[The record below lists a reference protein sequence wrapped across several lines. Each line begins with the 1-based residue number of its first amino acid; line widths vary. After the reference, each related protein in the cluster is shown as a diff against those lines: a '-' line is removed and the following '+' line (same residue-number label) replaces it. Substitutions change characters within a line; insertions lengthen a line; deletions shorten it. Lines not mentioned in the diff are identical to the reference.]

1 MPFLHLIINQKQMK
15 HSSFTWSAILLSS
28 VLLATSCQKETI
40 TTEETGV
47 QSLSANAATAN
58 VFKGPVVQIG
68 DGHARSWI
76 RISHDGRPEEIGVE
90 LTDAALTSLPDHDF
104 PMLLPL
110 HQKAQ
115 AVTPF
120 DHIGF
125 NYMSHGH
132 FPPGVFDVPHFD
144 VHFYMQTV
152 EERLAIPAPGPASL
166 PMFMLFPPAG
176 YMPASYTPAGPEG
189 QMGLHWG
196 PPPPTFLPFTR
207 VMIYGSYNGALTFIE
222 PMVTITHLQGAGSTN
237 PYQQPARFAEAG
249 NYPTVFNVYQDDK
262 TGNHYVTLTNFVSR
276 TAN

>member
-1 MPFLHLIINQKQMK
+1 MK
-15 HSSFTWSAILLSS
+15 NSSFTLSAILLSS
-28 VLLATSCQKETI
+28 MLVASSCQKETI
-40 TTEETGV
+40 TAEGSDV

-76 RISHDGRPEEIGVE
+76 RIGHDGQPQEIGVE
-90 LTDAALTSLPDHDF
+90 LTDAALTSLPDHNY
-104 PMLLPL
+104 PMVLRL

-125 NYMSHGH
+125 NYMRHGH

-152 EERLAIPAPGPASL
+152 EERLAIPAPSPATM
-166 PMFMLFPPAG
+166 PMFMLPPPAG
-176 YMPASYTPAGPEG
+176 YMPAGYSATAPEA

-207 VMIYGSYNGALTFIE
+207 VMIYGTYNGALTFIE
-222 PMVTITHLQGAGSTN
+222 PMVTVSHLQGAGSTN
-237 PYQQPARFAEAG
+237 PYLQPAKFAEAG
-249 NYPTVFNVYQDDK
+249 NYPTVYNVYKDDK
-262 TGNHYVTLTNFVSR
+262 TGSHYVTLSNFVAR